1 VDPRDLQRPARALLS
16 LVALSSLGCERADP
30 LSTTGPHHIISLQ
43 LGEQQS
49 RAGWLKARAVGD
61 AWLIE
66 RTLQLSAQRALINS
80 RYALER
86 IERSSR
92 LTWSLSAGEQR
103 SSGELSIR
111 CQADS
116 ERCLVVMTGE
126 GGVREEELKGSEAL
140 ISELWPWQL
149 AERGCPVQ
157 EPLQSRSFPLIR
169 PLSAH
174 SEADGISITCL
185 PPSAAP
191 SGLDALWGAR
201 YQSQSERGE
210 LWWTAEGLGRWD
222 GAQGELS
229 WRLEPARAELSSQ
242 PPVRD
247 VQLEALAQVPIRSA
261 RPQLGAPP
269 RSAEWRGL
277 SWARLALK
285 AHPTGAS
292 LELLETQRQLRD
304 AAPSRVTR
312 VRRGPRLSDRGALM
326 RSAEGREP
334 PAEALTHSPSYPTRA
349 PAITRLVARVAPS
362 SLGERARAERL
373 LAWVRAHIKVEQRAG
388 LPRVLETLSA
398 RAGDC
403 NEQSALLTSLYRAAG
418 LPAEQVFG
426 LIALGDHA
434 GYHAWVRVWL
444 GGRWL
449 ELDPARG
456 LDYVTAAHW
465 AISAGD
471 ERAQEALRPLLMSA
485 RAELLSW
492 GSDQR

>member
-16 LVALSSLGCERADP
+16 LAALASLGCERGDP
-30 LSTTGPHHIISLQ
+30 LSTTGPHHIISLK
-43 LGEQQS
+43 LGEQRS
-49 RAGWLKARAVGD
+49 RAGWLKARSIGG

-66 RTLQLSAQRALINS
+66 RTLQLSAQRGLIKS
-80 RYALER
+80 RYELER
-86 IERSSR
+86 TEGSS
-92 LTWSLSAGEQR
+92 LLKWSLSAGSQR

-111 CQADS
+111 CRADS
-116 ERCLVVMTGE
+116 GRCLVIMSGE
-126 GGVREEELKGSEAL
+126 GGTREEELKGSEAL

-149 AERGCPVQ
+149 AARGCPAQ
-157 EPLQSRSFPLIR
+157 APLEPRSFPLIR

-185 PPSAAP
+185 PLSVAP

-201 YQSQSERGE
+201 YQSQGERGE

-229 WRLEPARAELSSQ
+229 WTLEPARGGASPQL
-242 PPVRD
+242 PVRD
-247 VQLEALAQVPIRSA
+247 VQLEALAQVPIRSPEPHLVA
-261 RPQLGAPP
+261 LPQ
-269 RSAEWRGL
+269 RVEWRGL

-285 AHPTGAS
+285 AQPTGAPI
-292 LELLETQRQLRD
+292 ELLETQRQLRD

-312 VRRGPRLSDRGALM
+312 VRRGPRLSDRGELKQ
-326 RSAEGREP
+326 RPEGREP
-334 PAEALTHSPSYPTRA
+334 PTSALSHSPAYPTRA
-349 PAITRLVARVAPS
+349 PAIHRLIARVAPPH
-362 SLGERARAERL
+362 LAEREKAERL
-373 LAWVRAHIKVEQRAG
+373 FAWVRAHIKVEPRAG

-444 GGRWL
+444 DGRWL

-456 LDYVTAAHW
+456 LDYVTAGHW

-485 RAELLSW
+485 RAELMSW
-492 GSDQR
+492 GRDQR